1 MIKLLLRKLIQGVIM
16 VLIVSAVTFGLLS
29 TAGGDTLIS
38 LRENPQVSERT
49 IENLRRVYGLD
60 RPLAVRYGIWLSSTL
75 RGELGESFYFRT
87 PVLPLVLSRFA
98 GTFSI
103 SLAAIIWA
111 LAVALVLGLLSAR
124 YRWKWLS
131 NMISLVVI
139 LTSSTPRL
147 VIALVAIALIAR
159 SDELS
164 TFIMAAI
171 VLAVPLIAIFLAQF
185 SQALNQAM
193 AEDYVQ
199 LARAKGLSEWVVI
212 FRHAMRAALN
222 PVLTM
227 LGLSFGGLLGGSVI
241 VEAIIG
247 RSGLGSLMVTAVR
260 NRDVPLIMGIVLLAS
275 AAVWVGNAIAEFLQM
290 INDKRISSLETR

>member
-29 TAGGDTLIS
+29 TAGGDTFIS

>member
-1 MIKLLLRKLIQGVIM
+1 M

-29 TAGGDTLIS
+29 TAGGDTFIS

>member
-29 TAGGDTLIS
+29 TAGGDTFIS

-171 VLAVPLIAIFLAQF
+171 VHAVPLIAIFLAQF
-185 SQALNQAM
+185 SQALNHAM

>member
-1 MIKLLLRKLIQGVIM
+1 M

-29 TAGGDTLIS
+29 TAGGDTFIS

-164 TFIMAAI
+164 TFIMAAT

>member
-29 TAGGDTLIS
+29 TAGGDTFIS

-164 TFIMAAI
+164 TFIMAAT